1 MNKSNV
7 QSSIYSMLFV
17 QGTVGRMLNVYVIA
31 WLCIRELWKDK
42 HISWHCYLVGREL
55 GTWRT
60 GRETSQLIHC
70 CHLLSFELWEFSASL
85 STSSSTVPLQTNSD
99 LLKNLLA
106 RITYILWIKIIFR
119 YMYCKYLL
127 HSIACTVLSFV
138 LNFHVLHLRTPAY
151 QPFPFGLVLF
161 CVLLKR
167 ISPSHG
173 HNITLLFSR
182 VVPFTVRCS
191 LELFFWS
198 EVEVKAHY
206 PPPTPLLSFKW
217 SSTIYLK

>member
-1 MNKSNV
+1 MR
-7 QSSIYSMLFV
+7 I
-17 QGTVGRMLNVYVIA
+17 
-31 WLCIRELWKDK
+31 
-42 HISWHCYLVGREL
+42 
-55 GTWRT
+55 
-60 GRETSQLIHC
+60 
-70 CHLLSFELWEFSASL
+70 LSFSL
-85 STSSSTVPLQTNSD
+85 NFLFSTVPLQTNSD

-106 RITYILWIKIIFR
+106 RITCILGIKIIFR

-127 HSIACTVLSFV
+127 HSIACTVLSLV

-167 ISPSHG
+167 ISPSHD

-206 PPPTPLLSFKW
+206 PPPTPLLSFK
-217 SSTIYLK
+217 